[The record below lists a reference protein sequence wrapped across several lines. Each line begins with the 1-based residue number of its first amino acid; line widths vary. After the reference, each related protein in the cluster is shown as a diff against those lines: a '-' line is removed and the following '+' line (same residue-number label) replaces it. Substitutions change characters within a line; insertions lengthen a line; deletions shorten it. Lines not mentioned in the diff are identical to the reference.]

1 MSKPYNLMTKDELI
15 KELQKRDKKLD
26 SLVET
31 TELVL
36 HFYVEH
42 PIMVDP
48 YKVIHPYLDEL
59 KDPPWDSYYSE

>member
-1 MSKPYNLMTKDELI
+1 MSKPYNFMTKDELI
-15 KELQKRDKKLD
+15 KELQKRDNELID
-26 SLVET
+26 T

-48 YKVIHPYLDEL
+48 YKIIHPYLDGL